1 MSPWAIWLIVGLALL
16 IAELFTL
23 TFFLL
28 WLAVGCLVGALA
40 AWLAPDSLWLQAVA
54 AIVAAGG
61 LTAFAQPL
69 VRKWRAT
76 PSRYKDSVDRLVGRN
91 GIAEE
96 DVSVGSSGLVRIDGQ
111 VWSAYSQEPLAKGD
125 RVVVVQRGTTRLE
138 VRKGGEDG

>member
-1 MSPWAIWLIVGLALL
+1 LIVGLALL

-40 AWLAPDSLWLQAVA
+40 AWLAPDSLWLQSIA
-54 AIVAAGG
+54 AIAAAGA

-69 VRKWRAT
+69 VRRWRAS
-76 PSRYKDSVDRLVGRN
+76 PSRYKDTVDTLVGQI

-96 DVSVGSSGLVRIDGQ
+96 DIPAGSSGLVRIGSE
-111 VWSAYSQEPLAKGD
+111 VWSAYSREPLSKGD
-125 RVVVVQRGTTRLE
+125 RVAVVHRGTTRLE
-138 VRKGGEDG
+138 VRKEGGDR